1 MFGGGRTTGH
11 KGWSCVWNA
20 AAAWGLAAIFDPGS
34 APYQVSLQ
42 QNVSS
47 GADLDGSM
55 LPTMTTTNQYDAFG
69 NATQVVVTTSD
80 GFSKTTANTY
90 NNDTTNWFL
99 GELTRAA
106 VTGVAP

>member
-1 MFGGGRTTGH
+1 
-11 KGWSCVWNA
+11 
-20 AAAWGLAAIFDPGS
+20 
-34 APYQVSLQ
+34 
-42 QNVSS
+42 
-47 GADLDGSM
+47 
-55 LPTMTTTNQYDAFG
+55 MTTTNQYDAFG